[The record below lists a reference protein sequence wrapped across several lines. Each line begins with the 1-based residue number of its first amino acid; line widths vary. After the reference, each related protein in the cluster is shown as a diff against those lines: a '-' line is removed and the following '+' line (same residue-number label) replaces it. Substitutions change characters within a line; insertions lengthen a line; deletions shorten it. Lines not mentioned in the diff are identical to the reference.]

1 MRVQRC
7 GCRKLRDWNNKMA
20 ETQTTKK
27 SRTQKQTGKAKKVLG
42 LILLITVLGIA
53 AVYIAF
59 SLYYRT
65 HFLPNTT
72 INGIEAGGQNAAAV
86 EDEIR
91 DQVHAYTLSI
101 QTNSGEIETISGEEI
116 SISPD
121 FHGELD
127 ELLAAQ
133 NSFTWPAALFKGNAL
148 TVGTMVSYDNV
159 ALEDAIHALDCMQPE
174 NMLPPQDARLSD
186 YTEEGFVVLPEDYGS
201 TIDTAA
207 MEQAVTDAVSTMTP
221 MLDLT
226 KADCYIL
233 PQVTAED
240 DKLVTL
246 ASKLNN
252 YAMHTIT
259 LDMGADTRTIT
270 GETIAGWLSADEN
283 NDIQVDKQA
292 IARYVEDLAKETDT
306 YGVPKDFSTSYDQ
319 DITFQSVY
327 YGWKIDQAAETEQL
341 LSDVQAGRDI
351 TREPMYE
358 YRGASRGDKD
368 YGDTYVEVNLSAQH
382 MFCYKDGVLALDA
395 PCVTGCVGKGT
406 ITHVGVY
413 PIYSKETDRDLVGEN
428 YRSHVNY
435 WMPFDAGEGL
445 HDATWRS
452 SFGGSIY
459 LTNGSHGCVNLSNSV
474 AGQLYDLVEVGT
486 PVFVYRMDST
496 ATASEAQMA
505 SMAVSAINSV
515 GGMVSLASEPALVRA
530 RNIYNY
536 LSPEN
541 RGLVTN
547 YDQLV
552 NYEAQLASLKSQL
565 SAAQA
570 AALAQIPVIG
580 NE

>member
-1 MRVQRC
+1 
-7 GCRKLRDWNNKMA
+7 MA
-20 ETQTTKK
+20 ETQTAKKRRTKNNN
-27 SRTQKQTGKAKKVLG
+27 GKAKRIALWI
-42 LILLITVLGIA
+42 LIL
-53 AVYIAF
+53 AVAGVAVTYLVFALF
-59 SLYYRT
+59 YRT

-72 INGIEAGGQNAAAV
+72 INGIDAGGQNVTTV

-116 SISPD
+116 SIAPD

-127 ELLAAQ
+127 SLLASQ
-133 NSFTWPAALFKGNAL
+133 KSFAWPAALLKGNAL
-148 TVGTMVSYDNV
+148 TVGTMVSYDET
-159 ALEDAIHALDCMQPE
+159 ALEEAIADLPCMAPE
-174 NMLPPQDARLSD
+174 NQLPPQDAKLSD

-201 TIDTAA
+201 TIDAA
-207 MEQAVTDAVSTMTP
+207 VMDEAVKNAVGTMTP
-221 MLDLT
+221 LLDLT
-226 KADCYIL
+226 AAGCYIL

-240 DKLVTL
+240 EKLVTL

-259 LDMGADTRTIT
+259 LDMGPDSRTIT
-270 GETIAGWLSADEN
+270 GETIAKWLSADEN

-292 IARYVEDLAKETDT
+292 IALYVSDLAEETDT
-306 YGVPKDFSTSYDQ
+306 YGVPKDFSTSYNQ

-351 TREPMYE
+351 TREPIYE

-382 MFCYKDGVLALDA
+382 MYCYKDGVLALDA

-515 GGMVSLASEPALVRA
+515 GGVVTLGSEPALVRA

-547 YDQLV
+547 YGQLV
-552 NYEAQLASLKSQL
+552 SYEAQLASLKAQL

-570 AALAQIPVIG
+570 AALLPVPVIG